1 MANRR
6 PRIRTVVI
14 TGASSG
20 LGRATALEFARRGW
34 DVALIARGARSL
46 QAAAAEV
53 ESAGGRALALPLDVS
68 DAKAVEQ
75 AADRVVREFGAID
88 VWVNGAAVA
97 EYAPLHEMSADEFR
111 RITEVT
117 YLGSVYGIRAA
128 LKHMRPRDRGHIV
141 QVGSVISQR
150 AIPLQ
155 SAYSGAKYGIRGVL
169 DALNAELRHERSGIR
184 TTIVQP
190 PGMNTPFFDHARNK
204 MPRRPMPTPPIYEP
218 EVAARAIWRATV
230 QKPRELWVGGITP
243 LMAVGHLLAPGLMDR
258 VFGGVGYRGQQSNE
272 RRSVTDAD
280 NLYRPIDDGGRIH
293 GRFGAQSLSEGSVVE
308 PLRVRMMLGIAGV
321 AAIAGATALALR
333 GRRARASGEYD
344 GYGAESAV
352 ATSGAART
360 AGLRE
365 SAAATEYG
373 GSTTAGPALGV
384 GNSSTATF
392 DAVR

>member
-1 MANRR
+1 MAKKR

-20 LGRATALEFARRGW
+20 LGRAAALEFARRGW
-34 DVALIARGARSL
+34 NVALIARGARSL

-53 ESAGGRALALPLDVS
+53 EAAGGRALTLPLDVS
-68 DAKAVEQ
+68 DARAVEA
-75 AADRVVREFGAID
+75 AADRAVREFGGID
-88 VWVNGAAVA
+88 VWINAAAVA

-128 LKHMRPRDRGHIV
+128 LKHMRPRDRGQII
-141 QVGSVISQR
+141 QVGSVVSQR
-150 AIPLQ
+150 GIPLQ

-169 DALNAELRHERSGIR
+169 DALNAELRHDRSRIR

-218 EVAARAIWRATV
+218 EVAARAIWRATL

-243 LMAVGHLLAPGLMDR
+243 VTAVGHVLAPGLMDR
-258 VFGGVGYRGQQSNE
+258 VFGRVGYAQQQSQE

-280 NLYRPIDDGGRIH
+280 NLYRSVDDGGRIH
-293 GRFGAQSLSEGSVVE
+293 GRFGADSLDAGTVVE
-308 PLRVRMMLGIAGV
+308 PFRVRMMLGLAGIAAV
-321 AAIAGATALALR
+321 AGATALAM
-333 GRRARASGEYD
+333 RARRGTASGD
-344 GYGAESAV
+344 YGVSFGVPAGE
-352 ATSGAART
+352 TELQEPSGAAYSGVPT
-360 AGLRE
+360 S
-365 SAAATEYG
+365 SASQSSATL
-373 GSTTAGPALGV
+373 A
-384 GNSSTATF
+384 
-392 DAVR
+392 AVR